1 MKYYNWQKPS
11 KLDYVKFRVA
21 SPNLEA
27 LKRHLTK
34 RWGGTNLGIF
44 VKRPIRGG
52 TVPSTHSFGAA
63 LDWRYDTREEGK
75 EAIDWIVLN
84 HEALGVQ
91 MIGDY
96 IGSCIWTVGNGWKKQ
111 EPNKHGMG
119 QGWAKWLHIET
130 SRESW
135 GDKRK
140 VSDRADKSGVYGS
153 WVL

>member
-21 SPNLEA
+21 SPNLEVLNRYLA
-27 LKRHLTK
+27 K

-44 VKRPIRGG
+44 VKRPVRGG

-75 EAIDWIVLN
+75 EVMDWIVLN
-84 HEALGVQ
+84 HEVLGIQVVQ
-91 MIGDY
+91 DY
-96 IGSCIWTVGNGWKKQ
+96 VGCCIWIAGRGWKAAT
-111 EPNKHGMG
+111 PDSTGFG
-119 QGWAKWLHIET
+119 QPWAKWIHVET

-140 VSDRADKSGVYGS
+140 VSERIK
-153 WVL
+153 